1 MAALLSILLFIAL
14 TTVATLFGY
23 SRYVRPGR
31 ILDRLEETPEENSI
45 ISVGPPPR
53 PGSSAIKLL
62 ASIGGLMPLSPADL
76 RLARRELA
84 SAGIRSEIA
93 PMVLAGVRLVGAA
106 VFLAAALLLRE
117 HITTNPVLRIVIIFA
132 GCWAGYSMPGF
143 VLGRMISKRREQIR
157 FALPDVLDLL
167 VVCSDAGCA
176 LDQAILNVSRELA
189 TVHPALAEELGLV
202 NLEILAGNS
211 RPEALRNLG
220 ERTGEDE
227 VKKLTA
233 ILVQTDRF
241 GTSISEA
248 LRTSSDFLR
257 VRRRQQAEERA
268 GKVGV
273 KLVFPIF
280 FFCLPALL
288 VVTAGPGMLQL
299 MKNLLPAMREF
310 H

>member
-1 MAALLSILLFIAL
+1 MAALISIFLFILITAA
-14 TTVATLFGY
+14 ATLFGY
-23 SRYVRPGR
+23 SRYVLPGR
-31 ILDRLEETPEENSI
+31 ILDRLEEAPEENSI
-45 ISVGPPPR
+45 VSGGPPPASR
-53 PGSSAIKLL
+53 PSALKML
-62 ASIGGLMPLSPADL
+62 ASIGGLMPLSPADM

-84 SAGIRSEIA
+84 SAGIRSETA
-93 PMVLAGVRLVGAA
+93 PMVLAGLRLVGAA
-106 VFLAAALLLRE
+106 IFLTAALLLRE
-117 HITTNPVLRIVIIFA
+117 HITANPVLRIVIIFA
-132 GCWAGYSMPGF
+132 GCGAGYSLPGF
-143 VLGRMISKRREQIR
+143 LLSRKISKRREQIR

-189 TVHPALAEELGLV
+189 GVHPALSEELGLV
-202 NLEILAGNS
+202 NLEILAGNR

-220 ERTGEDE
+220 ERTGEEE
-227 VKKLTA
+227 VKKLAA

-241 GTSISEA
+241 GTSVSDA